1 MIIYFVF
8 VILYKFSNGIE
19 TRWMSVLL
27 RWDYLMPNTNHTCH
41 HTEVYD
47 LTTPPCIIT
56 NRIWNI
62 LFTTLSQPPWIIIEN
77 LPPKFQNRFLHF
89 LIILK
94 PALLSNI
101 YKSWGLK
108 QRRIVYLSLNP
119 RDYFTTQLVRESFT
133 GL

>member
-19 TRWMSVLL
+19 IRWMSVLL

-41 HTEVYD
+41 HMEVYD
-47 LTTPPCIIT
+47 LTAPPCIIT

-77 LPPKFQNRFLHF
+77 LPPKFQNRWLSKKTLNVECLNRALVDETGWTQFISLSAVLQK
-89 LIILK
+89 LII
-94 PALLSNI
+94 
-101 YKSWGLK
+101 
-108 QRRIVYLSLNP
+108 P
-119 RDYFTTQLVRESFT
+119 REMSQSVWTS
-133 GL
+133 